1 MTMKI
6 DGIFSF
12 GQINGTTGYEE
23 SIVHVIIFWSNLCT
37 TELLQETLSSVIDNF
52 VPFGTCKCC
61 AARVNVGLHM

>member
-23 SIVHVIIFWSNLCT
+23 STVHVIIFWRNLCT
-37 TELLQETLSSVIDNF
+37 TELLQETLSGVIDYF
-52 VPFGTCKCC
+52 VPFGTCKCW
-61 AARVNVGLHM
+61 ATHMSEIPH